1 MSLLHVEFYSQALSS
16 QAHFTAVLPNDVPP
30 LAMDSPHY
38 KRPPKVLVLL
48 HGYSGCE
55 SDWTTGSSIREL
67 AAEYNLAVLMPA
79 AGNSFYLNGEATG
92 TRYADFVGKEVPEFA
107 ARAFGLDISR
117 ENTWIGGLSMGGFGA
132 LHTALQFPECF
143 SKVMALS
150 SALIIHELPEMK
162 PETGNAMA
170 NYAYYRSTFGDL
182 KTAPTRDCN
191 PEVLADGLI
200 AQGEAIPAI
209 FMACG
214 TEDFLYQPNCAF
226 HDFLTDRKI
235 PHVYRTAPGIHN
247 WKFWEA
253 NLEPAIRWMLEL
265 ED

>member
-30 LAMDSPHY
+30 LAVDSPHH
-38 KRPPKVLVLL
+38 KRPPKVLMLL

-107 ARAFGLDISR
+107 ARAFGLD
-117 ENTWIGGLSMGGFGA
+117 
-132 LHTALQFPECF
+132 CF